1 MPNIL
6 SENKV
11 LTGHCGKKNI
21 GPPETFKFDFEESE
35 ETHISITQ
43 IGRNIT
49 RINQLRLHMFNKNI
63 IKSEIS
69 SNVLL
74 NACNHQL
81 SLKQCV
87 DSFFDKLTENQDF
100 FLYVAFHDPHRCGHT
115 QPQFGNFCERFGNKD
130 FGGKYGLIPD
140 WTPQYVDPTKL
151 PDKWNSQPKN
161 SKTLS
166 EIANRY
172 TTISRMDDG
181 ISLILEN
188 LRNRNLLKNSMVL
201 FASDNGPP
209 FLRGRT
215 NLYQFGI
222 RTPLI
227 ISHPNFRNEKIRNSE
242 NRSILDV
249 FPTILNW
256 FEIALPDY
264 KILRKSVIYTGKSL
278 LPDFTARKKVRFDRK
293 RDISKISY

>member
-1 MPNIL
+1 MYGLHNGYHKFNSFRDARSLPNIL

-49 RINQLRLHMFNKNI
+49 RIN
-63 IKSEIS
+63 
-69 SNVLL
+69 
-74 NACNHQL
+74 
-81 SLKQCV
+81 QCV

-151 PDKWNSQPKN
+151 PEKWNSQPKN

-181 ISLILEN
+181 ISLILKN

-227 ISHPNFRNEKIRNSE
+227 ISHPNFRNEKIRNSD

-278 LPDFTARKKVRFDRK
+278 LPDFTARKRFDSIAELSSHHNLFMK
-293 RDISKISY
+293 SQ